1 MRVMVRVRALKRDL
15 KVVRFMVVVGN
26 TAIARLGTLVVA
38 KATRV
43 MSRTCTKLLRSGSAS
58 GQGQSYGYCII
69 VIGPKRD
76 IVGNELG
83 LEYGC

>member
-1 MRVMVRVRALKRDL
+1 MRVLVREKALKRGL
-15 KVVRFMVVVGN
+15 QVVRFMVVVGN

-38 KATRV
+38 KAMRA
-43 MSRTCTKLLRSGSAS
+43 MSRTCTKFLRSESCS
-58 GQGQSYGYCII
+58 GQAQSYCYCII